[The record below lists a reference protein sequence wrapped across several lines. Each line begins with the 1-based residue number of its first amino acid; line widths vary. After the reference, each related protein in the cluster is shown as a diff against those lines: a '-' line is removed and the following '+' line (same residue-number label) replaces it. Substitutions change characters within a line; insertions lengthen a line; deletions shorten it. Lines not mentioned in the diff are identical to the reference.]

1 MPEPSVCAYFAVLQL
16 EGKVKWEGM
25 WVIFVECIAYGAAY
39 VSPDADFVSIH
50 LTNGNV
56 SSHLGARRGCA
67 AQKHR
72 AAASSTQGRTQGYTQ
87 GCSGRSSTWHKRTA
101 SPPRREMKQPRRPP
115 LPPARHHPTL
125 SLPAPSTARAG
136 MWVEWMRYAGWILTC
151 PVLLMTLVSIG
162 VGFELT
168 LLPTH
173 LLTLP

>member
-1 MPEPSVCAYFAVLQL
+1 MCAYFAVLQL

-56 SSHLGARRGCA
+56 SSHLVGRGCA

-72 AAASSTQGRTQGYTQ
+72 AAASSTQGCTQGYTQ
-87 GCSGRSSTWHKRTA
+87 GCSGRSGTWHKRTT

-162 VGFELT
+162 VGFEPT

>member
-56 SSHLGARRGCA
+56 SSHLVAPRGCA
-67 AQKHR
+67 AQMHR
-72 AAASSTQGRTQGYTQ
+72 AAASSTQGRTQDYTQ
-87 GCSGRSSTWHKRTA
+87 GCISRSGTWHKRTA

-115 LPPARHHPTL
+115 HAPPATTQP
-125 SLPAPSTARAG
+125 
-136 MWVEWMRYAGWILTC
+136 
-151 PVLLMTLVSIG
+151 
-162 VGFELT
+162 
-168 LLPTH
+168 
-173 LLTLP
+173 

>member
-1 MPEPSVCAYFAVLQL
+1 MLQL

-56 SSHLGARRGCA
+56 SSHLVARRGCA

-87 GCSGRSSTWHKRTA
+87 GCSGRSGTWHKRTA
-101 SPPRREMKQPRRPP
+101 SPQRQRDEAASSPP
-115 LPPARHHPTL
+115 PPPPPPPPPATIQP
-125 SLPAPSTARAG
+125 
-136 MWVEWMRYAGWILTC
+136 
-151 PVLLMTLVSIG
+151 
-162 VGFELT
+162 
-168 LLPTH
+168 
-173 LLTLP
+173 

>member
-1 MPEPSVCAYFAVLQL
+1 MCAYFAVLQL

-56 SSHLGARRGCA
+56 SSHLVARRGCA

-72 AAASSTQGRTQGYTQ
+72 AAASSTLGRTQGYTQ

-162 VGFELT
+162 VGFEPT

>member
-1 MPEPSVCAYFAVLQL
+1 MCAYFAVLQL

-56 SSHLGARRGCA
+56 SSHLVARRGCA

-72 AAASSTQGRTQGYTQ
+72 AAASSTLGRTQGYTQ

>member
-1 MPEPSVCAYFAVLQL
+1 MCAYFAVLQL

-56 SSHLGARRGCA
+56 SSHLVARRGCA

-87 GCSGRSSTWHKRTA
+87 GCSGRSGTWHKRTA
-101 SPPRREMKQPRRPP
+101 SPQRQRDEAASPPPPR
-115 LPPARHHPTL
+115 PARHHPTL
-125 SLPAPSTARAG
+125 TLTLNPSTARAG

-162 VGFELT
+162 VGFEPT
-168 LLPTH
+168 LLPTQSPDPS
-173 LLTLP
+173 LT